1 MKKYTAFQITY
12 SLDGLNNQVIW
23 VQANTIESALLQ
35 MDKALGTQ
43 PDVVSILKRDTY
55 TFEDEGALRLEVDR
69 INSLRASGL
78 FQDLKDLL
86 PIVVQQRQAS
96 GNKES
101 FLLEVIDGERR
112 AGTGSISA
120 TYLFRAVFG

>member
-1 MKKYTAFQITY
+1 MTKYTAFQITY

-23 VQANTIESALLQ
+23 IQANTSESALAQL
-35 MDKALGTQ
+35 DKVLGTE
-43 PDVVSILKRDTY
+43 PDVVSILKKDTY
-55 TFEDEGALRLEVDR
+55 RFEDEGALRLEVDR

-96 GNKES
+96 STGYGI
-101 FLLEVIDGERR
+101 LEVIDGKRR
-112 AGTGSISA
+112 AGTGGMTA
-120 TYLFRAVFG
+120 THHFEAVFG